1 MRNINAD
8 TLKGAVDMSEYD
20 TLFEVLS
27 PWAEADP
34 VPMEGLTAS
43 RLNDLNGKTIG
54 MFCNIKQASHR
65 IMPVVERKI
74 REKFPDAE
82 FSYYRGQA
90 FSVSELEPQ
99 NIDKFNTWIDEV
111 DAVILAVGD

>member
-1 MRNINAD
+1 MRSINTD
-8 TLKGAVDMSEYD
+8 TLKGAVDMSGD
-20 TLFEVLS
+20 DSLFEVLS

-34 VPMEGLTAS
+34 VPMEGLTAP
-43 RLNDLNGKTIG
+43 RLNDLHGKKIG

-65 IMPVVERKI
+65 IMPVVERRIK
-74 REKFPDAE
+74 EKYPDTE

-99 NIDKFNTWIDEV
+99 NIDTFNAWIDEV
-111 DAVILAVGD
+111 DTVILAVGD